1 MLLLSRYNAE
11 HYTEEQHLV
20 EKRVVRHALFISIAL
35 IILLWVIK
43 LFEIEYNLD
52 FSSWGIIPL
61 KASGLRGI
69 LFSPLIHASIE
80 HLAANTLPL
89 LILTFSLFFFY
100 RKSPYTIFI
109 LIYVLSGCFVWLFG
123 REAIHIGAS
132 GVIYG
137 LAAFLFLSGILS
149 YNVRLLTIS
158 LIVALVY
165 GYLFWGIF
173 PIKPEI
179 SWESH
184 LWGGVSGFGLAL
196 LYGKSLSSDRPVVEE
211 DEDDEFNEELNEE
224 EEVEPELPPDNENPL
239 N

>member
-1 MLLLSRYNAE
+1 MQLLSRYNPGN
-11 HYTEEQHLV
+11 YSEEQYLT
-20 EKRVVRHALFISIAL
+20 EKRVVRHALFVSVSL
-35 IILLWVIK
+35 VMLLWVIK
-43 LFEIEYNLD
+43 LFEAEYSLD
-52 FSSWGIIPL
+52 FSAFGILPL
-61 KASGLRGI
+61 KAEGLRGI
-69 LFSPLIHASIE
+69 IFSPLIHSGFE
-80 HLAANTLPL
+80 HLAANSIPL

-109 LIYVLSGCFVWLFG
+109 LIYLLSGCFVWLFG
-123 REAIHIGAS
+123 REALHIGAS

-137 LAAFLFLSGILS
+137 LAAFLFLSGIIS

-173 PIKPEI
+173 PVKPEI

-196 LYGKSLSSDRPVVEE
+196 LYRKSIIADRVQEE
-211 DEDDEFNEELNEE
+211 DGDGDVGNDNERNEE
-224 EEVEPELPPDNENPL
+224 EGVEPEPPRNQDTN
-239 N
+239 